1 MAKLARGLAT
11 LLAVATVACA
21 RDWSDPRAVLLRHL
35 EAVYADDLDE
45 AYAHLCDDD
54 HASRT
59 LDAYVARDSTGDSV
73 IVRELA
79 RRAKFEVVSLEVAGD
94 RARATVRITQ
104 PDMSRGIGIAMERGL
119 GGDSSFED
127 AADAALDAPLPM
139 VTVEKRFALVRQ
151 ADGWRVR
158 LNWRHETEIYTYLT
172 AAQNLESAGQKAE
185 AVEVYRQA
193 LALDDALFEVER
205 KIADLEEELAESE
218 EGAAEA
224 ESEDSGWEAE
234 WEAESAELED
244 EAAAID
250 SAYEEAAEDRA
261 APDAELGRRS
271 AEHALRR
278 AEHDRE
284 LLRQLARE
292 DIEAQGG
299 DPDLVD
305 RAEQVPFDEAR

>member
-1 MAKLARGLAT
+1 MAKLARALAA
-11 LLAVATVACA
+11 LLALVGAACA
-21 RDWSDPRAVLLRHL
+21 HDWSDPRAVLLRYL

-54 HASRT
+54 RSFRT
-59 LDAYVARDSTGDSV
+59 LDAYVARDSTRDSV
-73 IVRELA
+73 IVRGLA
-79 RRAKFEVVSLEVAGD
+79 RRARFEVVSLEVAGG

-104 PDMSRGIGIAMERGL
+104 PDMSRGIGIAMQRGFD
-119 GGDSSFED
+119 GESSFED

-139 VTVEKRFALVRQ
+139 VTVEKGFALVRQ

-185 AVEVYRQA
+185 AVEIYRKA

-205 KIADLEEELAESE
+205 KVAELEEELAEPE
-218 EGAAEA
+218 DGAAEA
-224 ESEDSGWEAE
+224 ESEDSAWEAE
-234 WEAESAELED
+234 WEAEGEELEG

-250 SAYEEAAEDRA
+250 SAYDEAAEDGA
-261 APDAELGRRS
+261 PPDAELGRRS

-278 AEHDRE
+278 ARHNRE

-292 DIEAQGG
+292 DVEAQGG